1 MTNNSRDAMTE
12 FLDWHQVR
20 HRKTEA
26 HLYSGATV
34 NTVNDPCDFV
44 AHAYATTD
52 EMLIARSAA

>member
-1 MTNNSRDAMTE
+1 MTE

-44 AHAYATTD
+44 AYAYAATD